1 MHLKGKSI
9 QMAQVMGEIK
19 QAAIKEDDDEWRSKL
34 WRWYYKL
41 LHGETEIQ
49 VMVKERELLC
59 LLQIALAYGMLPE
72 NWKNEI
78 AKLIANMEDEAEEK
92 KQSPVIPE
100 VNHDDIPPRQ
110 LGFWEDEQ

>member
-9 QMAQVMGEIK
+9 QMSQVMGEIK

-59 LLQIALAYGMLPE
+59 LLEIALAYGMLPD

-78 AKLIANMEDEAEEK
+78 ANLIARMEVDEDT
-92 KQSPVIPE
+92 QPPVI
-100 VNHDDIPPRQ
+100 VDVDDDIPPRQ
-110 LGFWEDEQ
+110 LRLWD

>member
-1 MHLKGKSI
+1 MRLKRNSI

-49 VMVKERELLC
+49 VIIKERELLC
-59 LLQIALAYGMLPE
+59 LLEIALAYGTLPE

-78 AKLIANMEDEAEEK
+78 ATFIAKMEADNAT
-92 KQSPVIPE
+92 QPPVIPDVE
-100 VNHDDIPPRQ
+100 DDIPPRQ
-110 LGFWEDEQ
+110 LRLWDTE

>member
-1 MHLKGKSI
+1 MHRKGKSI

-49 VMVKERELLC
+49 VIIKERELLC
-59 LLQIALAYGMLPE
+59 LLEIAMEYGRLPE

-78 AKLIANMEDEAEEK
+78 ATFIAKMEADNNT
-92 KQSPVIPE
+92 QPPVIPD
-100 VNHDDIPPRQ
+100 VDDDDIPPRQ
-110 LGFWEDEQ
+110 LRFWE

>member
-1 MHLKGKSI
+1 MRLKGKSI
-9 QMAQVMGEIK
+9 QVAQVMGEIK

-59 LLQIALAYGMLPE
+59 LLEIAMAYGTLPE
-72 NWKNEI
+72 NWKNEV
-78 AKLIANMEDEAEEK
+78 AKLIAKLEAGNDT
-92 KQSPVIPE
+92 QLPVIPD
-100 VNHDDIPPRQ
+100 VDDDNIPPRQ
-110 LGFWEDEQ
+110 LRLFDD

>member
-1 MHLKGKSI
+1 MHLKRNSI

-49 VMVKERELLC
+49 LIVKEREMLC
-59 LLQIALAYGMLPE
+59 LLEIGLAYGMLPE

-78 AKLIANMEDEAEEK
+78 AILVAKMEADK
-92 KQSPVIPE
+92 DKQPPPVAKIDD
-100 VNHDDIPPRQ
+100 NDIPPRQ
-110 LGFWEDEQ
+110 MRLFDE

>member
-1 MHLKGKSI
+1 MRLKRNSV
-9 QMAQVMGEIK
+9 QVAQVMGEIK

-59 LLQIALAYGMLPE
+59 LLEIALAYGTLPE
-72 NWKNEI
+72 NWKNEV
-78 AKLIANMEDEAEEK
+78 AKLIANIEAGNDT
-92 KQSPVIPE
+92 QPPVIPDIDE
-100 VNHDDIPPRQ
+100 DNIPPRQ
-110 LGFWEDEQ
+110 LRLFDD

>member
-1 MHLKGKSI
+1 MHLKRNSI

-49 VMVKERELLC
+49 LMLAHSETRC
-59 LLQIALAYGMLPE
+59 LLEIFLTYGMLPE
-72 NWKNEI
+72 NWKEEI
-78 AKLIANMEDEAEEK
+78 AKLEARIKAEMDS
-92 KQSPVIPE
+92 QPPPVDDIDD
-100 VNHDDIPPRQ
+100 DDIPPRQ
-110 LGFWEDEQ
+110 MRLFDD

>member
-1 MHLKGKSI
+1 MHLKRNSI

-49 VMVKERELLC
+49 LIVKEREMLC
-59 LLQIALAYGMLPE
+59 LLEIGLAYGMLPE
-72 NWKNEI
+72 NWKNEVAI
-78 AKLIANMEDEAEEK
+78 LVAKMEADK
-92 KQSPVIPE
+92 HKQPPPVADIY
-100 VNHDDIPPRQ
+100 DADIPPRQ
-110 LGFWEDEQ
+110 LRLFDEE

>member
-1 MHLKGKSI
+1 MMMHLKRNSI

-49 VMVKERELLC
+49 LIVKEREMLC
-59 LLQIALAYGMLPE
+59 LLEIGLAYGMLPE

-78 AKLIANMEDEAEEK
+78 AKLIANMEAGED
-92 KQSPVIPE
+92 KQPPVVVDIDD
-100 VNHDDIPPRQ
+100 DDIPPRQ
-110 LGFWEDEQ
+110 LGLWD

>member
-1 MHLKGKSI
+1 MHLKRKSI

-41 LHGETEIQ
+41 LHGEDEIQ
-49 VMVKERELLC
+49 LIVKEREMLC

-78 AKLIANMEDEAEEK
+78 AIFIAKMEADK
-92 KQSPVIPE
+92 DKQPPVVADIDD
-100 VNHDDIPPRQ
+100 NDIPPRQ
-110 LGFWEDEQ
+110 MRLFDE

>member
-9 QMAQVMGEIK
+9 QMSQVMGEIK

-59 LLQIALAYGMLPE
+59 LLEIALAYGMLPD

-78 AKLIANMEDEAEEK
+78 ANLIAKVEAKQDE
-92 KQSPVIPE
+92 QPPVITH
-100 VNHDDIPPRQ
+100 VDANDIPPRQ
-110 LGFWEDEQ
+110 LRFWDEE